1 MWGETDRERKE
12 SSGCDGEKTEEK
24 MEGERERRVRERK
37 QGVPFPVEPDS
48 ANGQLVA
55 LREQFRGPY

>member
-1 MWGETDRERKE
+1 MRGR
-12 SSGCDGEKTEEK
+12 GG
-24 MEGERERRVRERK
+24 GVRERK

>member
-1 MWGETDRERKE
+1 MKQRGGKRA
-12 SSGCDGEKTEEK
+12 
-24 MEGERERRVRERK
+24 EGVMERRRREKNGERK
-37 QGVPFPVEPDS
+37 QRVHERRQGVVPFPAEPDS

>member
-1 MWGETDRERKE
+1 MWGETERKTRAK
-12 SSGCDGEKTEEK
+12 GV
-24 MEGERERRVRERK
+24 MERRWKEKKWKREQRVHERR

-55 LREQFRGPY
+55 LREEFRGPY